1 MNVYLSV
8 SPYTFSIEL
17 VVMVMPHDSLYP
29 IIFGRAFFNNVNAE
43 IDCKEGTIYFKFAKE
58 QAKFHF
64 SKSREKPYNRDFEDQ

>member
-29 IIFGRAFFNNVNAE
+29 IIFGRAFFNHVNAK
-43 IDCKEGTIYFKFAKE
+43 IDCKEGTIYFKFAK
-58 QAKFHF
+58 
-64 SKSREKPYNRDFEDQ
+64 